1 MEGGIILVMAAR
13 KRSPLEIKT
22 TEVNQ
27 CTISERLKILGKV
40 PFFQDLSSTELE
52 WVNSLFHQQDYNVDD
67 VIYLSAE
74 PASKFFVVAEGRIKL
89 IRHSMTGRDI
99 LLDLLT
105 SGEYFGAHFVQGKDV
120 YPDTAQAQT
129 DCCILAISMETFQQI
144 LKRFPSVSLK
154 MLEIMAKR
162 LLLANERVHQL
173 SAMTIE
179 GRIAS
184 LLVMLCDKFGEQAEV
199 GLLLQVPLS
208 RENLA
213 GMAGTTTETASRV
226 MSQFQRDGLIQS
238 GREWV
243 AVTDL
248 EGLKAI
254 TGNEL
259 E

>member
-1 MEGGIILVMAAR
+1 
-13 KRSPLEIKT
+13 
-22 TEVNQ
+22 
-27 CTISERLKILGKV
+27 
-40 PFFQDLSSTELE
+40 
-52 WVNSLFHQQDYNVDD
+52 
-67 VIYLSAE
+67 
-74 PASKFFVVAEGRIKL
+74 
-89 IRHSMTGRDI
+89 
-99 LLDLLT
+99 
-105 SGEYFGAHFVQGKDV
+105 
-120 YPDTAQAQT
+120 
-129 DCCILAISMETFQQI
+129 METFQQI

-154 MLEIMAKR
+154 MLEIMTKR
-162 LLLANERVHQL
+162 LLLANDRVHQL

-226 MSQFQRDGLIQS
+226 MSQFQRHGLIQS